1 MNRSRQPKRRQ
12 RLNVTPPSRGLPF
25 ALRRLP
31 LASAV
36 SAVLAGGAPL
46 AYAATAPDTAP
57 GDTLEEV
64 TVTAQKVTENLQN
77 VPISIETFSTQK
89 L

>member
-1 MNRSRQPKRRQ
+1 MTNSRFNTRGHQHPNAGGSPRHRQ
-12 RLNVTPPSRGLPF
+12 L
-25 ALRRLP
+25 LRRLP

-36 SAVLAGGAPL
+36 SAILAGGVPV
-46 AYAATAPDTAP
+46 AYAQTAPAQAQS

-77 VPISIETFSTQK
+77 VPISI
-89 L
+89 